1 MSWSELCVHRSR
13 SAAGDLVVR
22 FGVAV
27 LDAYLA
33 FLAVRS
39 RPNTVAAVAYDLKV
53 FFTVVGK
60 PPRRVV
66 AADVLAFV
74 TAQYAGGPAAP
85 AGPAGP
91 ARRLQAAA
99 TGGGV
104 SARTVRRRLCSV
116 SGLFAFL
123 HARGDVAANPVPRG
137 LPTRRERQ
145 RPRQGVPLVRTPR
158 TLPRILEPG
167 QVDALLGA
175 LRTYRDRAMAEA
187 MVLGGLRRCE
197 VLGLRLA
204 DLQVAARRVF
214 IAEGKGGHQRQIPV
228 SGRFFASVA
237 AYLDAER
244 PADAASDR
252 LFVVL
257 KGPRRG
263 QPLSPAGLDQIL
275 DSARLRA
282 GLAQATCHQLR
293 HTCLTRLRE
302 AGMALEAVQAQA
314 GHASIE
320 STRIYLHLADDWLA
334 SQYRRAAEA
343 IDAQL
348 LPGKPFPVGVPAS
361 LAPVMSFVDGDE
373 W

>member
-27 LDAYLA
+27 LDAYLQ

-53 FFTVVGK
+53 FFSVVGK

-66 AADVLAFV
+66 AADVLGFV
-74 TAQYAGGPAAP
+74 TAQYAGGPA
-85 AGPAGP
+85 GPAGP
-91 ARRLQAAA
+91 VRRLQPA
-99 TGGGV
+99 TTGDGV
-104 SARTVRRRLCSV
+104 SARTVRRRLSSV

-175 LRTYRDRAMAEA
+175 LRTYRDRAMTEA

-214 IAEGKGGHQRQIPV
+214 IAEGKGGHQRQVPV

-237 AYLDAER
+237 AYLDRER
-244 PADAASDR
+244 PIDAASDR

-263 QPLSPAGLDQIL
+263 RPLSPAGLDQIL

-282 GLAQATCHQLR
+282 GLARATCHQLR

-348 LPGKPFPVGVPAS
+348 LSGKPFPIGVPAS
-361 LAPVMSFVDGDE
+361 LVPAASFVDGDE
-373 W
+373 L

>member
-1 MSWSELCVHRSR
+1 VSWVDLHLCRSR
-13 SAAGDLVVR
+13 SATGDLVVR
-22 FGVAV
+22 FGVPV
-27 LDAYLA
+27 LDEYLE

-39 RPNTVAAVAYDLKV
+39 RPNTVAAIAYDLKV
-53 FFTVVGK
+53 FFTVVCK
-60 PPRRVV
+60 PPAEVV

-74 TAQYAGGPAAP
+74 TAQY
-85 AGPAGP
+85 
-91 ARRLQAAA
+91 
-99 TGGGV
+99 TGGGTATRLRAVDGDAAGV
-104 SARTVRRRLCSV
+104 SARTVRRRLSSV
-116 SGLFAFL
+116 SGLFGFL
-123 HARGDVAANPVPRG
+123 QARGDVDANPVPRG

-158 TLPRILEPG
+158 TLPRVLQPAE
-167 QVDALLGA
+167 VDALLAA
-175 LRTYRDRAMAEA
+175 LGSWRDRAMVQA

-204 DLQVAARRVF
+204 DLRVAQRQVF
-214 IAEGKGGHQRQIPV
+214 IAEGKGGHQRLIPV
-228 SGRFFASVA
+228 SGRFFASLVS
-237 AYLDAER
+237 YLDNER
-244 PADAASDR
+244 PADAGTDR
-252 LFVVL
+252 VFVVL
-257 KGPRRG
+257 KAGPRRG
-263 QPLSPAGLDQIL
+263 RPLSPAGLDQIL
-275 DSARLRA
+275 DSARARA

-348 LPGKPFPVGVPAS
+348 LPGRPSAFIGDS
-361 LAPVMSFVDGDE
+361 TVDGGAR
-373 W
+373 

>member
-13 SAAGDLVVR
+13 SATGDLVVR

-74 TAQYAGGPAAP
+74 TAQYAGSGSR
-85 AGPAGP
+85 GGP
-91 ARRLQAAA
+91 ARRLQPA
-99 TGGGV
+99 TGDGGV
-104 SARTVRRRLCSV
+104 SARTVRRRLSSV

-123 HARGDVAANPVPRG
+123 HARGDVTANPVPRG

-175 LRTYRDRAMAEA
+175 LRTHRDRAMAEA

-228 SGRFFASVA
+228 SGRFFTSVA
-237 AYLDAER
+237 AYLDRER
-244 PADAASDR
+244 PPDAASDR

-263 QPLSPAGLDQIL
+263 RPLSPAGLDQIL
-275 DSARLRA
+275 DSARARA
-282 GLAQATCHQLR
+282 GLARATCHQLR

-314 GHASIE
+314 GHTSIE

-348 LPGKPFPVGVPAS
+348 LPGKPFPVSYPIPVE
-361 LAPVMSFVDGDE
+361 APPSFVDGE
-373 W
+373 AS

>member
-53 FFTVVGK
+53 FFSVVGK

-74 TAQYAGGPAAP
+74 TAQHAGGL
-85 AGPAGP
+85 AGRGGP
-91 ARRLQAAA
+91 VRRLQPAA
-99 TGGGV
+99 GDGGV
-104 SARTVRRRLCSV
+104 SARTVRRRLSSV

-167 QVDALLGA
+167 QGDALLGA
-175 LRTYRDRAMAEA
+175 LRTHRDRAMAEA
-187 MVLGGLRRCE
+187 MVLGGLRRC
-197 VLGLRLA
+197 
-204 DLQVAARRVF
+204 
-214 IAEGKGGHQRQIPV
+214 
-228 SGRFFASVA
+228 
-237 AYLDAER
+237 
-244 PADAASDR
+244 
-252 LFVVL
+252 
-257 KGPRRG
+257 
-263 QPLSPAGLDQIL
+263 
-275 DSARLRA
+275 
-282 GLAQATCHQLR
+282 
-293 HTCLTRLRE
+293 
-302 AGMALEAVQAQA
+302 
-314 GHASIE
+314 
-320 STRIYLHLADDWLA
+320 
-334 SQYRRAAEA
+334 
-343 IDAQL
+343 
-348 LPGKPFPVGVPAS
+348 
-361 LAPVMSFVDGDE
+361 
-373 W
+373 

>member
-1 MSWSELCVHRSR
+1 
-13 SAAGDLVVR
+13 
-22 FGVAV
+22 V
-27 LDAYLA
+27 LDAYLE

-66 AADVLAFV
+66 AADVLGFV
-74 TAQYAGGPAAP
+74 TAQYAGGPA
-85 AGPAGP
+85 
-91 ARRLQAAA
+91 RRLQLA
-99 TGGGV
+99 GERDGV
-104 SARTVRRRLCSV
+104 SARTVRRRLSSV

-167 QVDALLGA
+167 QVDALLAA
-175 LRTYRDRAMAEA
+175 LRSYRDRAMAEA

-197 VLGLRLA
+197 VLGLRLS
-204 DLQVAARRVF
+204 DLLAPTRRVF
-214 IAEGKGGHQRQIPV
+214 ITEGKGGHQRQIPV
-228 SGRFFASVA
+228 SARFFASVA
-237 AYLDAER
+237 AYLATER
-244 PADAASDR
+244 PADAGSDR

-257 KGPRRG
+257 KGRRRG
-263 QPLSPAGLDQIL
+263 QPLSAAGLDQIL
-275 DSARLRA
+275 DSARARA

-314 GHASIE
+314 GHVSIE

-348 LPGKPFPVGVPAS
+348 LPGKPFPDNGTT
-361 LAPVMSFVDGDE
+361 MSIVDGGQP
-373 W
+373 

>member
-1 MSWSELCVHRSR
+1 MSWGDLRLQRSR
-13 SAAGDLVVR
+13 DAAGDLVVR
-22 FGVAV
+22 FGVAL
-27 LDAYLA
+27 LDAYLE

-39 RPNTVAAVAYDLKV
+39 RPNTVVAVAYDLKV
-53 FFTVVGK
+53 FFTAVGK
-60 PPRRVV
+60 SPRRVV

-74 TAQYAGGPAAP
+74 TAQYAGGPA
-85 AGPAGP
+85 
-91 ARRLQAAA
+91 RRLQVAGA
-99 TGGGV
+99 GGV
-104 SARTVRRRLCSV
+104 SARTVRRRLSSV

-123 HARGDVAANPVPRG
+123 QARGDVTANPVPRG

-145 RPRQGVPLVRTPR
+145 RPRQSVPLVRTPR
-158 TLPRILEPG
+158 TLPRILEPV
-167 QVDALLGA
+167 QVDALLAA

-197 VLGLRLA
+197 VLGLRLE
-204 DLQVAARRVF
+204 DVQVAARRVF

-228 SGRFFASVA
+228 SGRFFASLA

-244 PADAASDR
+244 PADAGTDR
-252 LFVVL
+252 VFVVL

-263 QPLSPAGLDQIL
+263 RPLSTAGLDQIL
-275 DSARLRA
+275 DSARQRA

-314 GHASIE
+314 GHTSIE

-348 LPGKPFPVGVPAS
+348 LPGKPVPATDS
-361 LAPVMSFVDGDE
+361 AANAGVR
-373 W
+373 